1 MTLRVVR
8 GVVVLVL
15 VIALA
20 GAGSWTFLHFFR
32 GYGMNSLIAA
42 PPPSAAAPVI
52 GVEYRVDIG
61 CTPSEF
67 QFGDTVWG
75 VVLQGEKQVPAA
87 PEDRVGIQHDVPRI
101 PGVARA
107 VSATAGAFV
116 SDVDGSEWPIRFVR
130 RGELGFMCL

>member
-1 MTLRVVR
+1 MTLRVLR
-8 GVVVLVL
+8 GVMVLVL
-15 VIALA
+15 VVALA

-32 GYGMNSLIAA
+32 GYGLGSLLAA
-42 PPPSAAAPVI
+42 PPPSATAPVI
-52 GVEYRVDIG
+52 GVGYRVDIG

-67 QFGDTVWG
+67 QLGDTVWG

-87 PEDRVGIQHDVPRI
+87 PDDPGGIQHDVPRI

-107 VSATAGAFV
+107 VSATAGVFA

-130 RGELGFMCL
+130 HGELGFMCL